1 MGGVTMFYNPVLTA
15 GVLGWAAAQVIK
27 FILYL
32 VQNADVKLERLYGS
46 GGMPS
51 SHSSLVCAAFV
62 SCGRLVGWDSPIT
75 AAFFVFGAIV
85 MYDAANVR
93 LEAGK
98 HAKQLNEIM
107 QRLLAQDGDNDSKMK
122 EFKELLGHTPLQV
135 VCGAIL
141 GILIGAIIP
150 LQ

>member
-1 MGGVTMFYNPVLTA
+1 MLVYNPILTA
-15 GVLGWAAAQVIK
+15 AILGWGIAQVIK
-27 FILYL
+27 FIL
-32 VQNADVKLERLYGS
+32 VFIHNKSFQLERLYGS

-51 SHSSLVCAAFV
+51 SHSSLVCAAFM
-62 SCGRLVGWDSPIT
+62 CTGRVAGWDSPEVAIM
-75 AAFFVFGAIV
+75 FVLSAIV

-107 QRLLAQDGDNDSKMK
+107 TRLLDMNIDLDSKEK

-135 VCGAIL
+135 FCGALLGL
-141 GILIGAIIP
+141 GIGFVIP
-150 LQ
+150 L

>member
-1 MGGVTMFYNPVLTA
+1 MIYNPMLTA
-15 GVLGWAAAQVIK
+15 AILGWGAAQVIK
-27 FILYL
+27 FILFF
-32 VQNADVKLERLYGS
+32 VQHKDVKLERLYGS

-62 SCGRLVGWDSPIT
+62 SVGRVEGWNS
-75 AAFFVFGAIV
+75 AAVAIMFVLAAIV

-98 HAKQLNEIM
+98 HAKRLNEIM
-107 QRLLAQDGDNDSKMK
+107 QRLLDMHIDVDSKEK

-135 VCGAIL
+135 FCGALL
-141 GILIGAIIP
+141 GIGIGAVIP

>member
-1 MGGVTMFYNPVLTA
+1 MFVL
-15 GVLGWAAAQVIK
+15 
-27 FILYL
+27 
-32 VQNADVKLERLYGS
+32 
-46 GGMPS
+46 
-51 SHSSLVCAAFV
+51 
-62 SCGRLVGWDSPIT
+62 
-75 AAFFVFGAIV
+75 GAIV

-107 QRLLAQDGDNDSKMK
+107 ERLLMLDGDIDAKRK

-141 GILIGAIIP
+141 GIVIGAVFP
-150 LQ
+150 LG

>member
-1 MGGVTMFYNPVLTA
+1 MSYYNPIIVA
-15 GVLGWAAAQVIK
+15 GVVGWAIAQVIK
-27 FILYL
+27 FFLNMVHSKSIE
-32 VQNADVKLERLYGS
+32 LERLYGS

-51 SHSSLVCAAFV
+51 SHSALVCAAFV
-62 SCGRLVGWDSPIT
+62 TTLRSTGIESAQT
-75 AAFFVFGAIV
+75 AVMFVVAAIV

-107 QRLLAQDGDNDSKMK
+107 ERLLALDGDMDTKSK

-135 VCGAIL
+135 TCGAIL
-141 GILIGAIIP
+141 GIVIGVLIP
-150 LQ
+150 L

>member
-1 MGGVTMFYNPVLTA
+1 MTYYNPVIVC
-15 GVLGWAAAQVIK
+15 GIIGWGSAQIIK
-27 FILYL
+27 FFLNL
-32 VQNADVKLERLYGS
+32 FHNSSFQLERLYGS

-51 SHSSLVCAAFV
+51 SHSSLVCAAFI
-62 SCGRLVGWDSPIT
+62 STGRLVGWESPIT
-75 AAFFVFGAIV
+75 AVMFVLAAIV

-107 QRLLAQDGDNDSKMK
+107 ERLLALDGDMDAKSK

-135 VCGAIL
+135 FCGAVL
-141 GILIGAIIP
+141 GIVIGALFP
-150 LQ
+150 LG

>member
-1 MGGVTMFYNPVLTA
+1 MSFYNPVIVCGIVGW
-15 GVLGWAAAQVIK
+15 GVAQIIK
-27 FILYL
+27 FFLNL
-32 VQNADVKLERLYGS
+32 VHNSSFQLERLYGS

-62 SCGRLVGWDSPIT
+62 STGRSVGWDSPIT
-75 AAFFVFGAIV
+75 AVMFVLGAIV

-107 QRLLAQDGDNDSKMK
+107 LRLLAQDGDKSSKEK

-135 VCGAIL
+135 FCGALL
-141 GILIGAIIP
+141 GIGIGAVIP
-150 LQ
+150 L

>member
-1 MGGVTMFYNPVLTA
+1 MYYNPILVS
-15 GVLGWAAAQVIK
+15 GIIGWAAAQLIK
-27 FILYL
+27 FVLFL
-32 VQNADVKLERLYGS
+32 VQHKDVKLERLYGS

-62 SCGRLVGWDSPIT
+62 STVRVEGIT
-75 AAFFVFGAIV
+75 SSAAAIMFIVAAIV

-98 HAKQLNEIM
+98 HAHRINEIVE
-107 QRLLAQDGDNDSKMK
+107 RLLDMDIDLDSKEK

-135 VCGAIL
+135 FCGALL
-141 GILIGAIIP
+141 GIGIGAFIP
-150 LQ
+150 LG

>member
-1 MGGVTMFYNPVLTA
+1 MVYNPILLA
-15 GVLGWAAAQVIK
+15 GILGWGAAQVIK
-27 FILYL
+27 FILFF
-32 VQNADVKLERLYGS
+32 VQNRSVQFERLYGS

-51 SHSSLVCAAFV
+51 SHSALVCAAFV
-62 SCGRLVGWDSPIT
+62 ATGRCEGWDS
-75 AAFFVFGAIV
+75 AAVAVMFVLAAIV

-98 HAKQLNEIM
+98 HARQLNEIM
-107 QRLLAQDGDNDSKMK
+107 KRLLNMDIDMDSKEK

-135 VCGAIL
+135 FCGALL
-141 GILIGAIIP
+141 GIGIGAFIP

>member
-1 MGGVTMFYNPVLTA
+1 MYYNPILVS
-15 GVLGWAAAQVIK
+15 GVIGWAAAQLIK
-27 FILYL
+27 FVLFLIQHKSL
-32 VQNADVKLERLYGS
+32 KMERLYGS

-62 SCGRLVGWDSPIT
+62 TTGRSEGWNSASVAIM
-75 AAFFVFGAIV
+75 FVLAAIV

-98 HAKQLNEIM
+98 HAHRINEIVE
-107 QRLLAQDGDNDSKMK
+107 RLLDMDIDLDSKEK

-135 VCGAIL
+135 FCGALL
-141 GILIGAIIP
+141 GIGIGAVIP
-150 LQ
+150 L

>member
-1 MGGVTMFYNPVLTA
+1 MIYNPILCA
-15 GVLGWAAAQVIK
+15 GILGWGAAQVIK
-27 FILYL
+27 FILFL
-32 VQNADVKLERLYGS
+32 VQNKSMKLERLYGS

-51 SHSSLVCAAFV
+51 SHSSMVCATLI
-62 SCGRLVGWDSPIT
+62 STGRSSGWNS
-75 AAFFVFGAIV
+75 AAFAIMFVIAAII

-107 QRLLAQDGDNDSKMK
+107 EKLFSQDG
-122 EFKELLGHTPLQV
+122 EARETQFKELLGHTPLQV

-141 GILIGAIIP
+141 GIFIGAVMP
-150 LQ
+150 L

>member
-1 MGGVTMFYNPVLTA
+1 MFYNPVLIA
-15 GVLGWAAAQVIK
+15 GIIGWGAAQIIK
-27 FILYL
+27 FILFFI
-32 VQNADVKLERLYGS
+32 QNASVQIERLYGS

-51 SHSSLVCAAFV
+51 SHSSLVSAAFV
-62 SCGRLVGWDSPIT
+62 TTGRMCGWESPEVAIM
-75 AAFFVFGAIV
+75 FVLAAIV

-107 QRLLAQDGDNDSKMK
+107 LRLLAQDGDKSSKEK

-135 VCGAIL
+135 VCGAVL
-141 GILIGAIIP
+141 GIVIGALIP
-150 LQ
+150 IQ

>member
-1 MGGVTMFYNPVLTA
+1 MAYYNPIITA
-15 GVLGWAAAQVIK
+15 GVVGWGIAQVIK
-27 FILYL
+27 FFLNILHNKS
-32 VQNADVKLERLYGS
+32 VSLERLYGS

-62 SCGRLVGWDSPIT
+62 TMVRMTGWDSPTT
-75 AAFFVFGAIV
+75 AVMFVLAAIV

-107 QRLLAQDGDNDSKMK
+107 QRLLAMDGDMDAKSK

-135 VCGAIL
+135 TCGAIL
-141 GILIGAIIP
+141 GVVIGVLIP